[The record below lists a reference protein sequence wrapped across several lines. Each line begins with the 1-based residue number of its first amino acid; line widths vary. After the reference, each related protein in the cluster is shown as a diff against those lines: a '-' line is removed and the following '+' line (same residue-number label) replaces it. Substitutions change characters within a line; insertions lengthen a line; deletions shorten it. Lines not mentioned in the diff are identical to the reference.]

1 LSHDIGFNSSIKEG
15 PLELNEVKTSKEFT
29 APMANTE
36 IPSAGTAI

>member
-1 LSHDIGFNSSIKEG
+1 MISGLILPSKD
-15 PLELNEVKTSKEFT
+15 LELNEVKTSKEFT

>member
-1 LSHDIGFNSSIKEG
+1 MISGLILPSI
-15 PLELNEVKTSKEFT
+15 ELNEVKTSKEFT